1 MEDII
6 IIGGGIIGTLIACQ
20 CARFNCNVTVI
31 DKENDIA
38 NCTSMSNSAIIHA
51 GYDPS
56 AGSLKEAMNV
66 RGARLY
72 PQLCKDLKVDYERIG
87 SLVVGS
93 SEEELSILKELKEK
107 ADLRGIVSNIIEQAE
122 IRALEPNISDEVK
135 CALYCEETAIVTPWK
150 VAIAAMEE
158 AMDNGA
164 HCVFNQEIIAIKKID
179 DGFELV
185 SKAGKN
191 YQAYMVINCAGL
203 YADDIHE
210 MACGTRDF
218 EITPRKG
225 EYFVLNN
232 NVSGYVKHV
241 IYPTPS
247 KVGKG
252 VLIVPTIHGNMLLG
266 PTAYDINSKE
276 DVSTTQD
283 GLSFVRG
290 NIEKIVKNVPYQE
303 IIHSFSG
310 NRPSCDRNDFIIE
323 ESHVKGFIDVAGID
337 SPGLASAPAIAEKVV
352 QELILPSFNF
362 ENRMVFKHRRKNV
375 EMEKCTL
382 EERQKYIEMN
392 PRYGEIICR
401 CERVSAQEIIN
412 CIKRNCGARSVVGVK
427 KRVRPGMGKCQGG
440 FCEPLVVKLLA
451 ETLNISPLEVDYK
464 DEGSK
469 VLLFKSK
476 GEQ

>member
-1 MEDII
+1 MEDIM

-20 CARFNCNVTVI
+20 CARFNCNVTLI

-51 GYDPS
+51 GYDPLM
-56 AGSLKEAMNV
+56 GSLKAELNV
-66 RGARLY
+66 RGSRLY
-72 PQLCKDLKVDYERIG
+72 PQLCKDLKVDYKRIG
-87 SLVVGS
+87 SLVVAN
-93 SEEELSILKELKEK
+93 SEEELSILKELKK
-107 ADLRGIVSNIIEQAE
+107 NADIRGISTKIIEQAE
-122 IRALEPNISDEVK
+122 IRMLEKNIADHVK
-135 CALYCEETAIVTPWK
+135 YALYCEETAIVTPWK

-164 HCVFNQEIIAIKKID
+164 QCIFNQEVVAIHKIEG
-179 DGFELV
+179 GFEV
-185 SKAGKN
+185 ISKTGKTFK
-191 YQAYMVINCAGL
+191 ARMVINCAGL

-210 MACGTRDF
+210 MACGSRDF

-225 EYFVLNN
+225 EYFVLNK
-232 NVSGYVKHV
+232 NVSDFVSHV

-252 VLIVPTIHGNMLLG
+252 VLIVPTVHGNMLLG
-266 PTAYDINSKE
+266 PTAYDIESKE

-283 GLSFVRG
+283 GLSFVREHIG
-290 NIEKIVKNVPYQE
+290 KVVKNVPFHE

-310 NRPSCDRNDFIIE
+310 NRPTCDRHDFIIE
-323 ESHVKGFIDVAGID
+323 ESQVKGFIDVAGID

-352 QELILPSFNF
+352 QELILPAFHF
-362 ENRMVFKHRRKNV
+362 ENRMVFKHRRKNI
-375 EMEKCTL
+375 EMDKCTL
-382 EERQKYIEMN
+382 EEQQKYIEMN

-401 CERVSAQEIIN
+401 CEKVSAQEIIN

-451 ETLNISPLEVDYK
+451 ETLNISPLDVDYK

-476 GEQ
+476 GEK